1 MTKNTKAPDNNETD
15 QTIATE
21 VSDGNSNHK
30 SVIWATRIV
39 FLLAILIFIWY
50 LVADRRTPYTDQ
62 ARITELIIPIT
73 PRVSGYITDVNIKLN
88 STVASND
95 LLFKIDKEP
104 FQLAIQKAK
113 ANLDNITQQIG
124 AQDAGIEASASSVG
138 IAKAQLDRAQRNYD
152 RTQRIIKKNPAAVS
166 QADIDRVETSLE
178 QAKEKLS
185 SANANLKKAKEQL
198 GVTGPENPQLR
209 LAISEL
215 EKAQLELT
223 YTNIYAS
230 DAGYIESFN
239 IDKGYY
245 AAAGQPLATLVSKND
260 VWIQADFRENSL
272 SHMKVGN
279 NVKFILDIA
288 PGKIFKGK
296 VRSIGFGV
304 DAGNTVNKGGLP
316 VIKSTS
322 TWLRDPQRFPVII
335 EFEDEE
341 AITICRAGGQADVVV
356 YASNSWFL
364 NTIANFRIWINT
376 YLSYV
381 R

>member
-198 GVTGPENPQLR
+198 GVIGPENPQLR
-209 LAISEL
+209 LAIAEL

-245 AAAGQPLATLVSKND
+245 AAAGKPLATLVSKND

-322 TWLRDPQRFPVII
+322 TWLRDSQRFPVII